1 MRSAWDRPAT
11 RCRCAPRAL
20 LPGFVL
26 LVLLGCAPGPDVSI
40 HFDPATDFSA
50 FETFTMGIGWYMPE
64 ADAFVDDAP
73 MPWELRHAI
82 EKETIRTLA
91 ARGLVVGPRNYS
103 DLHIECHLWVHEEHR
118 GMFTKNSQARML
130 GTMEM
135 PRVRLSIFIFEPGS
149 DAAIWDGSIDA
160 TLDTSSSGLS
170 KLQRS
175 VYDLLSRYPPR
186 GEH

>member
-1 MRSAWDRPAT
+1 
-11 RCRCAPRAL
+11 L
-20 LPGFVL
+20 LGLVL
-26 LVLLGCAPGPDVSI
+26 LVPLALLVVPGCAPSPSVSI
-40 HFDPATDFSA
+40 HFDQATDFSA

-73 MPWELRHAI
+73 MPWKLRRAI
-82 EKETIRTLA
+82 EEETIRTLA
-91 ARGLVVGPRNYS
+91 ARGLTVGPRKYS
-103 DLHIECHLWVHEEHR
+103 DLHIECRLWVEEEHR

-135 PRVRLSIFIFEPGS
+135 PYVRLSIFMFESGR

-160 TLDTSSSGLS
+160 TLDTSDSGLS
-170 KLQRS
+170 KLQRA

-186 GEH
+186 PER